1 MGLKTGSSVGPY
13 EIVALIGAGGMGE
26 VYRAR
31 DTRLG
36 RDVAIKV
43 LPAEF
48 AADSD
53 RLRRFEQEARAV
65 AALNHPNILAIHDV
79 GTHDGAPY
87 FVTELLEGETLRG
100 RLRAGALPPRKVL
113 ELAVQVAAGLAAA
126 HDKGIVHRDLK
137 PGNVFVTT
145 DGHAKILDFGLAK
158 GVAPKTREDRAKA
171 TTLETMTD
179 TGRVI
184 GTAAYMSPEQ
194 VQGRSVDHRSD
205 IFSFGVVLYEMVTGK
220 QAFAK
225 ETSSETMAAI
235 LRDEPPDPSSISR
248 VVPPALSR
256 VISHCLEKRPEERF
270 HSAHDLAF
278 ELKAIIADT
287 SGPVAAP
294 MAATR
299 RRVAWVAAVVTVA
312 ALAGTEG
319 VWFLQQRKSGLTAT
333 NMQLLSTFPGSH
345 RWPTFSP
352 DGSMIAFV
360 SDADGA
366 PQLWVK
372 NLAGGD
378 PIRIT
383 SGKLNPTH
391 PSWSPRNDQIIFAG
405 GESLES
411 QSIWTVPPLGGTPR
425 RIVEFGFTPSFSRDG
440 SKIAFQRNIMG
451 VYVCNADGSGAQKIT
466 AMPGGTACTFDD
478 GPALS
483 PDGTQ
488 LAVYPALPGV
498 GDLWTMPA
506 ADGKA
511 HQLTFDECG
520 GGHPVWTPDG
530 RTIVFSSARGG
541 GRNLWRIAATG
552 GTPQPVTTGAGDDD
566 ESAISRDGT
575 KLVYTNVR
583 NAYALMSLDVAT
595 GQSRQILEQRTPI
608 TFPSFSPAGDM
619 LVFASGGFGRGH
631 VLLVASDGT
640 GMQQIASGAGED
652 DMFPV
657 WSADGE
663 SFYFFRTGQKKA
675 SFRKVA
681 RAGGANV
688 EMAPGWQMQ
697 DNSMGLF
704 DLSPDGRRIAYSGS
718 RNGGPEAAVVTDL
731 ATGARTRLGNLLQCP
746 RWSHDGRFLVGN
758 IEPSNQISICH
769 SSGEPCTAVGKANG
783 AFPFWS
789 QDDSGVFFVVPG
801 TSPTT
806 WELRTVNRDGTGEKQ
821 IAEMP
826 GLSLPTGFPPGI
838 SRKGTVP
845 WVQLRAGR
853 HELWMAELKH

>member
-1 MGLKTGSSVGPY
+1 
-13 EIVALIGAGGMGE
+13 
-26 VYRAR
+26 
-31 DTRLG
+31 
-36 RDVAIKV
+36 
-43 LPAEF
+43 
-48 AADSD
+48 
-53 RLRRFEQEARAV
+53 
-65 AALNHPNILAIHDV
+65 
-79 GTHDGAPY
+79 
-87 FVTELLEGETLRG
+87 
-100 RLRAGALPPRKVL
+100 
-113 ELAVQVAAGLAAA
+113 
-126 HDKGIVHRDLK
+126 
-137 PGNVFVTT
+137 
-145 DGHAKILDFGLAK
+145 
-158 GVAPKTREDRAKA
+158 
-171 TTLETMTD
+171 
-179 TGRVI
+179 
-184 GTAAYMSPEQ
+184 
-194 VQGRSVDHRSD
+194 
-205 IFSFGVVLYEMVTGK
+205 
-220 QAFAK
+220 
-225 ETSSETMAAI
+225 
-235 LRDEPPDPSSISR
+235 
-248 VVPPALSR
+248 
-256 VISHCLEKRPEERF
+256 
-270 HSAHDLAF
+270 
-278 ELKAIIADT
+278 
-287 SGPVAAP
+287 
-294 MAATR
+294 
-299 RRVAWVAAVVTVA
+299 
-312 ALAGTEG
+312 
-319 VWFLQQRKSGLTAT
+319 
-333 NMQLLSTFPGSH
+333 MQLLSTFPGSH

-383 SGKLNPTH
+383 SGKLNPCN

-411 QSIWTVPPLGGTPR
+411 QSIWSVPPLGGTPH
-425 RIVEFGFTPSFSRDG
+425 RIVEFGFTPRFSRDG
-440 SKIAFQRNIMG
+440 SKIAFQQNIMG
-451 VYVCNADGSGAQKIT
+451 VYVCNADGSGAHKIT
-466 AMPGGTACTFDD
+466 GLPSDTICAFDD
-478 GPALS
+478 GPAFS

-488 LAVYPALPGV
+488 VAVYPALPGV
-498 GDLWTMPA
+498 GDLWTMPVA
-506 ADGKA
+506 GGKA

-552 GTPQPVTTGAGDDD
+552 GTPQPVTTGTGDDD
-566 ESAISRDGT
+566 DPAISRDGT
-575 KLVYTNVR
+575 KLVYTNAR

-595 GQSRQILEQRTPI
+595 GQNRQILEQRTPI

-663 SFYFFRTGQKKA
+663 SFYFFRVGQKEA

-688 EMAPGWQMQ
+688 DMAPGWQVQ

-718 RNGGPEAAVVTDL
+718 KNGGPEAAVVADF
-731 ATGARTRLGNLLQCP
+731 ATGTRTRLAQVLQYP

-758 IEPSNQISICH
+758 LTADNKIFIC
-769 SSGEPCTAVGKANG
+769 SSTGESCTAVGKANG

-789 QDDSGVFFVVPG
+789 QDDSGVFFVAPG

-806 WELRTVNRDGTGEKQ
+806 WELRIVNRDGTGEKQ

-845 WVQLRAGR
+845 WVQSRPGP